1 MKVGTT
7 FQSVK
12 KKKKSTEPMTH
23 DKAKHSK
30 QGAPILKEEWMQ
42 VVYVYY
48 IHTWGHK
55 ELDMT

>member
-1 MKVGTT
+1 
-7 FQSVK
+7 
-12 KKKKSTEPMTH
+12 MTH